1 MVEDGGVGCGKSSG
15 RIEEGRGRRLLV
27 ASLVLLSGWIL
38 VNVLRMLWQPLI
50 MDEVDFM
57 VATMAWPLDAAAVPH
72 PPGYVHL
79 LRLLFSVLG
88 RADTVA
94 RLPGIVCAL
103 ATLWCLPA
111 VIRRVY
117 PASPDR
123 GVTTLMAVWFLGLAP
138 MTTQSAMLVDIDNTV
153 MMPVLL
159 FLFLLWFRCRDD
171 GGRCSIALFGA
182 GFAAA
187 LWVKFPPPALFI
199 IGVGLETLWSKDW
212 RALGRLVMGG
222 LLGVALF
229 ALTFALETLKT
240 GFGMAQMSGS
250 FAKLMLLTQWH
261 RILITFPQTMGVFV
275 VWLGV
280 PLSLLAAA
288 AIARV
293 LSRGRR
299 PLNHAERS
307 LAVFALI
314 SLTFYAFANA
324 PSYGYPKYQS
334 VTVPILAVLAARL
347 VARGWKRHPQI
358 SWILT
363 LLAAGATLL
372 IGLLSGDP
380 MLRFFRVTQETAIG
394 ELATRM
400 TRAGEAVCLTS
411 IPSFA
416 VLLVVG
422 WVAIRRKIRF
432 SDLAWVG
439 LAATVLGQST
449 VTLIAQSGAQYS
461 TRYHYGAD
469 FTTYLEACQELE
481 SRLPPRTFVIAP
493 KDIMHH
499 GGFRGRFVTE
509 IVREDQGPDTLLAV
523 MSCNDVRALVLSGRE
538 QTRARVTLD
547 DPQVDTLLR
556 GQFISSRVGEYLLL
570 LRP

>member
-1 MVEDGGVGCGKSSG
+1 MVEDDGVGFEKPSG
-15 RIEEGRGRRLLV
+15 RTEIGRSRNLLV

-38 VNVLRMLWQPLI
+38 VNVLRMDWQPLI

-57 VATMAWPLDAAAVPH
+57 VASMAWPLDAAAVPH

-79 LRLLFSVLG
+79 LRLLFSILS
-88 RADTVA
+88 RTETVA

-103 ATLWCLPA
+103 ITLWCLPA

-117 PASPDR
+117 PDSQDR
-123 GVTTLMAVWFLGLAP
+123 GVTTLLAIWLLGMAP

-153 MMPVLL
+153 MTPILL

-171 GGRCSIALFGA
+171 GGPGSVALFGA
-182 GFAAA
+182 GFGAA
-187 LWVKFPPPALFI
+187 LWFKFPPPALLI
-199 IGVGLETLWSKDW
+199 IGVGLETLWSRNWK
-212 RALGRLVMGG
+212 ALGRLLIGG
-222 LLGVALF
+222 LSGGVLF
-229 ALTFALETLKT
+229 TLTFALETSQT

-250 FAKLMLLTQWH
+250 FAKLTMLAQWH
-261 RILITFPQTMGVFV
+261 RILVTFPQTMGVFV
-275 VWLGV
+275 VWLTV

-288 AIARV
+288 ALARV
-293 LSRGRR
+293 LLRR
-299 PLNHAERS
+299 REPLNHAERC
-307 LAVFALI
+307 LAVFALL
-314 SLTFYAFANA
+314 SLTFYACANA

-347 VARGWKRHPQI
+347 VSKAWKRHPQT
-358 SWILT
+358 SRTLT
-363 LLAAGATLL
+363 LLAAGAALL
-372 IGLLSGDP
+372 IGLVSGDP
-380 MLRFFRVTQETAIG
+380 MLRFFQVTQDTAVG

-400 TRAGEAVCLTS
+400 MRAGEAAGLASVSTLAA
-411 IPSFA
+411 I
-416 VLLVVG
+416 LLAG
-422 WVAIRRKIRF
+422 WMAIRHKVRF

-449 VTLIAQSGAQYS
+449 ATLIAQGGAQYS

-469 FTTYLEACQELE
+469 FTTYLEACREIE

-493 KDIMHH
+493 KDIMYH
-499 GGFRGRFVTE
+499 GKFHGRFVTE

-523 MSCNDVRALVLSGRE
+523 VSRNDVRAIVLSRRE
-538 QTRARVTLD
+538 QTRARATLD
-547 DPQVDTLLR
+547 DPRVHSLL
-556 GQFISSRVGEYLLL
+556 GEQFVSSSAGEYLLF